1 MEEMEGRLDG
11 SAHRQLVKSAADAGF
26 TMLRIWGGGI
36 FEPDAFYDACDEFG
50 VMVYVYFVVKRLER
64 IFCKK
69 REKEIK
75 RERYIDTHTKRRERE
90 IEVDET

>member
-50 VMVYVYFVVKRLER
+50 VMVYVYFVVER
-64 IFCKK
+64 IETKD
-69 REKEIK
+69 IY
-75 RERYIDTHTKRRERE
+75 RER
-90 IEVDET
+90 

>member
-50 VMVYVYFVVKRLER
+50 VMVYVYFYFVVKRLER
-64 IFCKK
+64 IVYKK
-69 REKEIK
+69 RKKERK

-90 IEVDET
+90 RNRS